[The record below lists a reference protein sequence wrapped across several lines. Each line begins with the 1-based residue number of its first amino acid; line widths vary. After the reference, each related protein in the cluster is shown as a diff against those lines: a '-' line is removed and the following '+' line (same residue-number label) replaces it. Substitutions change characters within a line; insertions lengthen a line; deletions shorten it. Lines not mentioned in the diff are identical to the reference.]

1 MIVARAKK
9 PSRGM
14 TVVAVLVCLVIVT
27 LISGAILKASAA
39 RRVLTINQEHRLQAE
54 WLAESGAQRAVA
66 RLARERD
73 YTGETWSL
81 GLDDLGQ
88 SQRADPANGS
98 TGSASSDKTAARITI
113 TVERLPAE
121 ANRRRVH
128 IQADYPLDE
137 PRRARHSKEIMIDLE
152 PSKAGATP

>member
-39 RRVLTINQEHRLQAE
+39 RRLLTINQEHRLQAE

-66 RLARERD
+66 RLTRERE

-81 GLDDLGQ
+81 SLDDLGQ
-88 SQRADPANGS
+88 NQRAPAAKV
-98 TGSASSDKTAARITI
+98 SASSDKTAARITI
-113 TVERLPAE
+113 TVERPPAE

>member
-1 MIVARAKK
+1 MMIVARAKK

-39 RRVLTINQEHRLQAE
+39 RRLLTINQEHRLQAE

-66 RLARERD
+66 RLTRERD

-81 GLDDLGQ
+81 GLDDLVQ
-88 SQRADPANGS
+88 NQRGPTAKETAG
-98 TGSASSDKTAARITI
+98 SDKTAARITI
-113 TVERLPAE
+113 TVESVPAE